1 MKPEPII
8 MKTLLLLCPILL
20 SVILGCKKDNPVL
33 DPEIVEAQK
42 VAALQNQF
50 HGKYGIVSSVSNEAV
65 DVNMDGVTST
75 DLLKEIDVLPS
86 EKNHHFDVEV
96 RIYGPNRLSAGP
108 AYIFSQ
114 SWPEQYIRLENEEWT
129 GGPGLN
135 YDPSLRIDFLRQGTA
150 RQFHFSKDLKSL
162 NVLASDN
169 ENPYRWVKPESV
181 TVDPSGR
188 LVIVNKRFL
197 YTKNGVKQV
206 SITSVYERFTK
217 ET

>member
-1 MKPEPII
+1 
-8 MKTLLLLCPILL
+8 MKTLLLLLCPILL
-20 SVILGCKKDNPVL
+20 SAMLGCKKDDPL
-33 DPEIVEAQK
+33 SAPEIIEAQK

-50 HGKYGIVSSVSNEAV
+50 HGKYQIVSSVSNEAV

-75 DLLKEIDVLPS
+75 DLFQEIDILPS
-86 EKNHHFDVEV
+86 EKNYHFDVEV
-96 RIYGPNRLSAGP
+96 RIYGPNPMSAGP

-114 SWPEQYIRLENEEWT
+114 SWPEQYIRIENEEWT

-135 YDPSLRIDFLRQGTA
+135 YNPSLRMDFLRQGTS
-150 RQFHFSKDLKSL
+150 RQFYFSEDLKFL
-162 NVLASDN
+162 NVLPGDK
-169 ENPYRWVKPESV
+169 ENPYRWAIPESV
-181 TVDPSGR
+181 GVDPAGR
-188 LVIVNKRFL
+188 LVIVNKRYL

>member
-1 MKPEPII
+1 

-20 SVILGCKKDNPVL
+20 SVMLGCKKDDPVL
-33 DPEIVEAQK
+33 DPEIIEAQK

-75 DLLKEIDVLPS
+75 DLFKEIDILPS

-96 RIYGPNRLSAGP
+96 RIYGPNPLFAGP
-108 AYIFSQ
+108 AYIFNQ
-114 SWPEQYIRLENEEWT
+114 SWPEQYIRLENEAWT

-135 YDPSLRIDFLRQGTA
+135 YDPALRMDFLRQGTA

-169 ENPYRWVKPESV
+169 ENPFRWVKPESV

>member
-1 MKPEPII
+1 

-20 SVILGCKKDNPVL
+20 SVMSGCKKGDPVL
-33 DPEIVEAQK
+33 DPETIEAQK
-42 VAALQNQF
+42 VAKLQNQF
-50 HGKYGIVSSVSNEAV
+50 HGKYGIISSVSNEAV
-65 DVNMDGVTST
+65 DINMDGVIST
-75 DLLKEIDVLPS
+75 DLFQEIDILPS
-86 EKNHHFDVEV
+86 EKNYHFDVEV
-96 RIYGPNRLSAGP
+96 RIIGPNPFSAEP
-108 AYIFSQ
+108 LYIFIQ
-114 SWPEQYIRLENEEWT
+114 AWPEQYIRLENEEWT

-135 YDPSLRIDFLRQGTA
+135 YDPSLRMDFLQQGTA